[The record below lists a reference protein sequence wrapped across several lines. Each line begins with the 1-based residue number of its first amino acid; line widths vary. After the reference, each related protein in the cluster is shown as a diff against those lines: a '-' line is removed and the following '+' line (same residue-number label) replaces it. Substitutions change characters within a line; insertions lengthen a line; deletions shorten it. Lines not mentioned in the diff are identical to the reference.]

1 MNIEQARQ
9 FQQDLKRT
17 LQDSGV
23 YDLKRKL
30 KSMSLTEQ
38 YPGLSETIE
47 KAAEAEE
54 SLAYS
59 QPPKPYFPEP
69 IALGYS
75 ENIMKQ
81 FHNDEAER
89 K

>member
-1 MNIEQARQ
+1 MEQLKDLRQ
-9 FQQDLKRT
+9 AVKDALE
-17 LQDSGV
+17 DSGI
-23 YDLKRKL
+23 YDLKHKL

-38 YPGLSETIE
+38 YQGLSETIE
-47 KAAEAEE
+47 KAAEAQE

-81 FHNDEAER
+81 FHNDEEER
-89 K
+89 D

>member
-1 MNIEQARQ
+1 MEQLNE
-9 FQQDLKRT
+9 LKQAVKDA
-17 LQDSGV
+17 LEDSGI
-23 YDLKRKL
+23 YDLKHKL

-38 YPGLSETIE
+38 YPDLAETIA

-81 FHNDEAER
+81 FHNDETER

>member
-1 MNIEQARQ
+1 MEQLKDLRQ
-9 FQQDLKRT
+9 AVKDALE
-17 LQDSGV
+17 DSGI
-23 YDLKRKL
+23 YDLKHKL

-59 QPPKPYFPEP
+59 QPPKLMN
-69 IALGYS
+69 LGPL
-75 ENIMKQ
+75 
-81 FHNDEAER
+81 HNYEAER